1 MFTIYFR
8 IQYEYFLARSD
19 QKQAAEGGKYKTQT
33 LPLRLFLIVSPFRV
47 IPWFKWQGNIKLLG
61 QLTGLYFQIL
71 GGFFYLNFVIRG
83 YSVIENLNFFPG
95 CTV

>member
-8 IQYEYFLARSD
+8 ILNEYFLARSD
-19 QKQAAEGGKYKTQT
+19 QTQTAEGGKYKTPT

-47 IPWFKWQGNIKLLG
+47 VPCFKWQGKMKLLV

-83 YSVIENLNFFPG
+83 RL
-95 CTV
+95 